1 MGVFDK
7 LKNVFFEE
15 EYVEVEEPVKKPKKE
30 KNTIA
35 KKVDLPEMPKIKEE
49 KTEREKKLEEE
60 VVERV
65 EKKENDFIQKKK
77 DQDFKFPMGFE
88 DEDFEVDEVRDFK
101 KKRIDQKQDIY
112 EKPLHDNI
120 GSNAYNG
127 SYNRGDY
134 KKEETKKDYTPAG
147 LYDGGDYKEAKKVFR
162 PTPIISPIYGVLDK
176 NYKKEEIQEKKEIRL
191 SSASSKKVDLDSV
204 RKKAYGDLVSDI
216 TDSMMDDVDQSTKQ
230 QKDTSLEESLY
241 DLNDTNNPV
250 VTNVTVGDAEE
261 YFNDLGLEYNVDYKD
276 HGKEI
281 ATGRRSNKNLEK
293 KEEKEDSLFDL
304 IDSMYQDQEEE

>member
-15 EYVEVEEPVKKPKKE
+15 EIVEVEEPIKKPKKE
-30 KNTIA
+30 KRTIA
-35 KKVDLPEMPKIKEE
+35 KKVDLPEKPVIKEE
-49 KTEREKKLEEE
+49 KTEREKQLEEE

-65 EKKENDFIQKKK
+65 EKKENDFIKKK
-77 DQDFKFPMGFE
+77 KEQEYKFPMEFE
-88 DEDFEVDEVRDFK
+88 DDDFKVEGIKEDK
-101 KKRIDQKQDIY
+101 KKRK
-112 EKPLHDNI
+112 EKRQEEYDKHLYNELT
-120 GSNAYNG
+120 SNAYNG
-127 SYNRGDY
+127 SYGMSEY
-134 KKEETKKDYTPAG
+134 KKEEKKDFSPAG
-147 LYDGGDYKEAKKVFR
+147 LYEGEYKEAKKVFR

-191 SSASSKKVDLDSV
+191 STASSKKVDLDSV

-216 TDSMMDDVDQSTKQ
+216 TDSMMEEEPPKEPEKKQ
-230 QKDTSLEESLY
+230 KSLEESLY
-241 DLNDTNNPV
+241 DLNDSDNPV
-250 VTNVTVGDAEE
+250 VTNVTMGDAEE

-276 HGKEI
+276 HGKEV
-281 ATGRRSNKNLEK
+281 ATGRRSEKNKKE